1 MLIHL
6 LFLFRREKRSRSKG
20 SVIARKSLEAMAAAR
35 KSSVTDDNNKRVS
48 KKRSYEERN
57 IDDYVPSA
65 PAVENDVAW

>member
-1 MLIHL
+1 M
-6 LFLFRREKRSRSKG
+6 
-20 SVIARKSLEAMAAAR
+20 ARKSLEAMAAAR
-35 KSSVTDDNNKRVS
+35 KSSVTDDNNQRVS